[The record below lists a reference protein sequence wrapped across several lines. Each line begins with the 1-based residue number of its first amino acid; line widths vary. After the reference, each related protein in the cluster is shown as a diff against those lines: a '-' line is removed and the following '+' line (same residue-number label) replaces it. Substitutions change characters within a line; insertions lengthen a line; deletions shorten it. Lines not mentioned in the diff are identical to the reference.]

1 MPDDKSKGLE
11 EWQDYQLS
19 LSKAEQKLHHKAMM
33 MHRFTEDYID
43 EQLDKDELQN
53 MSDNERDLRI
63 KQLTSQVSQIEH
75 WTFEAL
81 REARSARITAQ
92 VIFITLLVALISAF
106 IPSLLFADQLN
117 AKHQTI
123 VASVTEDYR
132 KECRDAVN
140 GLTVSGDEL
149 FATTSQEG
157 EQTTIIIGR
166 FECKGEGHLWCGTK
180 GCRVDVVV
188 GAKWF
193 KPMVILN
200 SPPNYV
206 SVKNETLTLKS
217 DHFEWTSE

>member
-1 MPDDKSKGLE
+1 MPDDKSKDLE

-43 EQLDKDELQN
+43 EQLDKDELQQ
-53 MSDNERDLRI
+53 MSDNERDLTI

-81 REARSARITAQ
+81 REARRARITAQ
-92 VIFITLLVALISAF
+92 VIFITLLFALIAAF
-106 IPSLLFADQLN
+106 VPSVLFAGQTN
-117 AKHQTI
+117 SQHQNI
-123 VASVTEDYR
+123 VASVIEDYS
-132 KECRDAVN
+132 KECRDTVS
-140 GLTVSGDEL
+140 GLIVSGDEL
-149 FATTSQEG
+149 FVTTSQEG

-166 FECKGEGHLWCGTK
+166 LECDGEGHLWCGTQ
-180 GCRVDVVV
+180 GCRVDVIV

-193 KPMVILN
+193 RPMLILN
-200 SPPNYV
+200 SPPNYI
-206 SVKNETLTLKS
+206 SVKNRNLTLKS

>member
-19 LSKAEQKLHHKAMM
+19 LTKAEQKLHHKAMM

-43 EQLDKDELQN
+43 EQLDKNELQQ
-53 MSDNERDLRI
+53 MRDNERDLRI

-81 REARSARITAQ
+81 REARKARVTAQ
-92 VIFITLLVALISAF
+92 VILITLLVALIAAF
-106 IPSLLFADQLN
+106 VPSVLFADQTN
-117 AKHQTI
+117 PQHQNI
-123 VASVTEDYR
+123 VASVIEDYR
-132 KECRDAVN
+132 KECRDTVS
-140 GLTVSGDEL
+140 GLIVSGDE
-149 FATTSQEG
+149 FFVTTSQEG
-157 EQTTIIIGR
+157 EQTTFIIGR
-166 FECKGEGHLWCGTK
+166 FECEGEGHLWCGTQ
-180 GCRVDVVV
+180 GCRVDVIV
-188 GAKWF
+188 GTKWF